1 VNEPSYQWSL
11 FVVELDP
18 TVGSEQA
25 GRRPVLVISREVANA
40 ALPVVTALPLTSH
53 RKGRRVYPNEA
64 LLPAGTAGLDRE
76 SVVMAHQIRAI
87 SKRRLGARLGTIEDE
102 ELRAAVRAAV
112 RVQLDLDG

>member
-1 VNEPSYQWSL
+1 MNEPPYQWSV
-11 FVVELDP
+11 FVVDLDP

-53 RKGRRVYPNEA
+53 RQGRRVYPNEV
-64 LLPAGTAGLDRE
+64 LLPAGTAGLDRD
-76 SVVMAHQIRAI
+76 SVFMAHQMRTV
-87 SKRRLGARLGTIEDE
+87 SKRRLGARLGTVEDQ
-102 ELRAAVRAAV
+102 ELRAAMRAAA